1 MPLAQLVHV
10 ADEEAAI
17 VGENLPAAQL
27 VHACAAMDAAAN
39 LPAPQLVQTPP
50 AAANLPAAQAAQSL
64 PASDAAGDKDWN

>member
-39 LPAPQLVQTPP
+39 LPAAQLMHTPP
-50 AAANLPAAQAAQSL
+50 PAHDL
-64 PASDAAGDKDWN
+64 